1 MQLYQAETDTKY
13 RVFFNE
19 LETNNL
25 EKIMGDDISI
35 RNVQLCAYLEDTL
48 PKAFS
53 ECIGKRVMVL
63 NIYNERPYITAVV
76 LLQDIDISFAKP
88 KDKKWMLKA
97 TNISFCDGNAF
108 KKWLLDKDYNYKIIS
123 LKRNKV
129 KVVIFN
135 MTSKDEMNLADSD
148 AKINATG
155 NIAKYILLETMYR
168 LEKCFG

>member
-63 NIYNERPYITAVV
+63 NIYNERDRKSVV
-76 LLQDIDISFAKP
+76 
-88 KDKKWMLKA
+88 
-97 TNISFCDGNAF
+97 
-108 KKWLLDKDYNYKIIS
+108 
-123 LKRNKV
+123 
-129 KVVIFN
+129 
-135 MTSKDEMNLADSD
+135 
-148 AKINATG
+148 
-155 NIAKYILLETMYR
+155 
-168 LEKCFG
+168 

>member
-1 MQLYQAETDTKY
+1 
-13 RVFFNE
+13 
-19 LETNNL
+19 
-25 EKIMGDDISI
+25 
-35 RNVQLCAYLEDTL
+35 
-48 PKAFS
+48 
-53 ECIGKRVMVL
+53 MVL

-123 LKRNKV
+123 VKRNKV

-168 LEKCFG
+168 LEK

>member
-88 KDKKWMLKA
+88 KDKKCMLKA
-97 TNISFCDGNAF
+97 TNISF
-108 KKWLLDKDYNYKIIS
+108 
-123 LKRNKV
+123 
-129 KVVIFN
+129 
-135 MTSKDEMNLADSD
+135 
-148 AKINATG
+148 
-155 NIAKYILLETMYR
+155 
-168 LEKCFG
+168 

>member
-53 ECIGKRVMVL
+53 ECIGKMFISRKQH
-63 NIYNERPYITAVV
+63 NFNWNSIYNKYQEYFT
-76 LLQDIDISFAKP
+76 K
-88 KDKKWMLKA
+88 
-97 TNISFCDGNAF
+97 
-108 KKWLLDKDYNYKIIS
+108 
-123 LKRNKV
+123 
-129 KVVIFN
+129 
-135 MTSKDEMNLADSD
+135 SKF
-148 AKINATG
+148 
-155 NIAKYILLETMYR
+155 YW
-168 LEKCFG
+168 